1 MNKKIF
7 LLIPLIGLFIVGGIL
22 VKGIVDIQRKTSLSF
37 ETSTPMPSFDLPP
50 IPGFEKGLSN
60 ADLLGKVSLVNIW
73 GSWCVTCEY
82 EHPILLELAAKTN
95 IPLYG
100 IDWREEKPENGSR
113 WLKRKGN
120 PYTQIG
126 ADPRSELAIQLGITG
141 APETLVVD
149 KKGIIRWHHEGAL
162 NWDILNKE
170 LLPLVEKLK
179 EEE

>member
-1 MNKKIF
+1 MNKRVF
-7 LLIPLIGLFIVGGIL
+7 LLIPLVGLILVGSIL
-22 VKGIVDIQRKTSLSF
+22 VKGIIDSRNKTSLSF
-37 ETSTPMPSFDLPP
+37 ETFKPIPEFELPP
-50 IPGFEKGLSN
+50 IPDFDKGLSK
-60 ADLLGKVSLVNIW
+60 ADLLGKVSLVNIF
-73 GSWCVTCEY
+73 GSWCMTCEY
-82 EHPILLELAAKTN
+82 EHPILLKLQEETN

-100 IDWREEKPENGSR
+100 INWREAKPQDGSR

-149 KKGIIRWHHEGAL
+149 KKGYIRWHHEGAL

-170 LLPLVEKLK
+170 LLPLIEKLK

>member
-7 LLIPLIGLFIVGGIL
+7 LLIPLIGLIIVGAIL
-22 VKGIVDIQRKTSLSF
+22 VKGIKDSQNKNTLSF
-37 ETSTPMPSFDLPP
+37 ETFKPMPEFNLSP
-50 IPGFEKGLSN
+50 IPGFDKGLSK
-60 ADLLGKVSLVNIW
+60 ADLLGKVSLVNIF

-82 EHPILLELAAKTN
+82 EHPILLELAKKTH

-100 IDWREEKPENGSR
+100 IDWREAQPEDGSR

-149 KKGIIRWHHEGAL
+149 KKGNIRWHHEGAL

-170 LLPLVEKLK
+170 LLPLIDILK

>member
-7 LLIPLIGLFIVGGIL
+7 LAIPLMGLLAVGGIL
-22 VKGIVDIQRKTSLSF
+22 TKGIIDSQSQGTLSF
-37 ETSTPMPSFDLPP
+37 ETNKPMPEFDLPP
-50 IPGFEKGLSN
+50 IPGFETGLAK
-60 ADLLGKVSLVNIW
+60 ADLLGQVSLVNIW

-100 IDWREEKPENGSR
+100 IDWREAKPEDGSR

-120 PYTQIG
+120 PYDKIG
-126 ADPRSELAIQLGITG
+126 ADPRSVLAIQLGITG

-162 NWDILNKE
+162 DWDILNKE